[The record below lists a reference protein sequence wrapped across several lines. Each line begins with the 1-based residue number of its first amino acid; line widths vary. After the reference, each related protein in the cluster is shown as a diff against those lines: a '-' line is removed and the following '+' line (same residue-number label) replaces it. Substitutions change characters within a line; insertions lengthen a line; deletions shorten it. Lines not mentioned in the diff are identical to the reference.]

1 MLSKTNKLDPKAVN
15 KLPSIACV
23 TLSVLYC
30 GACWQQDYFTF
41 LNEYPTTILLRPII
55 STESGYAILV
65 LLRTT

>member
-41 LNEYPTTILLRPII
+41 LNEYPTTILLRQ
-55 STESGYAILV
+55 
-65 LLRTT
+65 